1 MRFAGIP
8 RLRGG
13 EFAPVMTLFEKTVT
27 LDNLGATPERPAP
40 HFIRSRVRKTDGA
53 CVRWDG

>member
-13 EFAPVMTLFEKTVT
+13 EFAPVMALIRKTVT
-27 LDNLGATPERPAP
+27 LDNQAAKLARPAP
-40 HFIRSRVRKTDGA
+40 HFIRSCVRKPDGARVRWG
-53 CVRWDG
+53 G

>member
-27 LDNLGATPERPAP
+27 LDNQAATLARPVP
-40 HFIRSRVRKTDGA
+40 HLIRSCVRKPDGA
-53 CVRWDG
+53 RARWGG